1 MVWNSKVKL
10 WLSIS
15 LYFNFLVQKQLMH
28 IYKER
33 GRNCSGVKDGQDVQQ
48 LMAGENPQG
57 Q

>member
-1 MVWNSKVKL
+1 
-10 WLSIS
+10 
-15 LYFNFLVQKQLMH
+15 MH

-33 GRNCSGVKDGQDVQQ
+33 GRNYSGVKDGQDIQQ